1 MRKFFVKIC
10 KCNTSVHYEAINN
23 EIVVSF
29 EQPAENQLNQVV
41 FSNGIIIEQNGFSDE
56 DVAYYKRFY
65 KNNIEHIQDLAKED
79 M

>member
-10 KCNTSVHYEAINN
+10 KCNTCVYYEAINE

-29 EQPAENQLNQVV
+29 EQPTGNQLNQVL
-41 FSNGIIIEQNGFSDE
+41 FSNGIIISQNGFSAE
-56 DVAYYKRFY
+56 DIAYYKIFY
-65 KNNIEHIQDLAKED
+65 KNNIGHIRDLAKED